1 MIDEHPLE
9 EPPEAPGT
17 LVGPLRLEADIRD
30 GDRADLSII
39 AAPSLD
45 DIAEALGVLDQRTRT
60 EMTLD
65 DGSGAYITVG
75 GGRGRYHVFIGAF
88 DHDEGIVLQAI
99 NADEAYEDVVVDGR
113 SQRYAARDIVDL
125 DAAAEAVLEF
135 ARSGRPHPDLR
146 WRTG

>member
-1 MIDEHPLE
+1 VIDEHPLE

-45 DIAEALGVLDQRTRT
+45 DIAEALGTLDQRTRT
-60 EMTLD
+60 EMTLI
-65 DGSGAYITVG
+65 DGSGAYVTVG
-75 GGRGRYHVFIGAF
+75 GGRGRYHVFISAF
-88 DHDEGIVLQAI
+88 DHDDRIVLQAHD
-99 NADEAYEDVVVDGR
+99 AGERDEVLIVDGR
-113 SQRYAARDIVDL
+113 PQPYAAREVVGL

-135 ARSGRPHPDLR
+135 ARSGRPHPDQT
-146 WRTG
+146 WRSG